1 MVRAATQAKNQ
12 AARISL
18 STPAEISQTI
28 LMGRI
33 KVVALSESQRRVLER
48 EYRTGKTHRYRQRCQ
63 GVLLK
68 SEKRSSAEVAKQL
81 GRNEVTVNSWLRRYE
96 AGDIGG
102 LKTLSGRGRKP
113 ILEAADRDKVKEV
126 VAEHRQKLSV
136 AREELEQ
143 ALGKSFSQDTLKRFV
158 KKTLAVI
165 DESENV
171 RSKSRVRI
179 STPSR
184 STSQPYSGRWLN
196 GTCST
201 STTPTNAVS
210 RSTR

>member
-1 MVRAATQAKNQ
+1 MIN
-12 AARISL
+12 
-18 STPAEISQTI
+18 TPAEISQTI

-33 KVVALSESQRRVLER
+33 KVVALSESQRQVLER
-48 EYRTGKTHRYRQRCQ
+48 EYRTGKTHSYRQRCQ

-81 GRNEVTVNSWLRRYE
+81 GCNEVTVNSWLRRYE
-96 AGDIGG
+96 VGDIGG
-102 LKTLSGRGRKP
+102 LKTLSERGRKP

-158 KKTLAVI
+158 KKRWPL
-165 DESENV
+165 
-171 RSKSRVRI
+171 
-179 STPSR
+179 STNPK
-184 STSQPYSGRWLN
+184 TSAQR
-196 GTCST
+196 
-201 STTPTNAVS
+201 AVS
-210 RSTR
+210 ASLRPQGRRVSSTRANG